1 MPTLDSP
8 SGWWGKK
15 SALCFSSPGRKH
27 KTVHGMEAKGVAS
40 DSAVRWTCEFPKVY
54 GYVTIHHWTRPP
66 TLPFPADD
74 GHLACVC
81 RIQGRR
87 PAQTQSILLN
97 ARFPSAGICI
107 PGKAGESIGAPL
119 QQQKMGWLEYD
130 RFLGVGFRGV
140 CTLCLLLG
148 KCQLSN
154 FTNFVWSKT
163 AVREKDFL
171 QVEQLSQKCNHAMIV
186 SSPF

>member
-1 MPTLDSP
+1 MRIP
-8 SGWWGKK
+8 
-15 SALCFSSPGRKH
+15 
-27 KTVHGMEAKGVAS
+27 KGVWICYHSPLNTSTNLA
-40 DSAVRWTCEFPKVY
+40 
-54 GYVTIHHWTRPP
+54 I
-66 TLPFPADD
+66 PADD

-130 RFLGVGFRGV
+130 RFLGVGFRE